1 MEKIKYWLAD
11 DRIFYSILLIVVA
24 VTAFG
29 IGRASVT
36 ENLVSSVTPQVEML
50 QTASPVESGVASTHS
65 TPVVAASGGTRYY
78 YTHCSG
84 VNRIK
89 EENKV
94 FFDSIA
100 AAEAA
105 GYTLALQCE
114 P

>member
-11 DRIFYSILLIVVA
+11 DRIFYSILLVVVA
-24 VTAFG
+24 ITAFG
-29 IGRASVT
+29 IGRASAT
-36 ENLVSSVTPQVEML
+36 EKLVSNVTPRVEML
-50 QTASPVESGVASTHS
+50 QTASPIASGAESVRS

-78 YTHCSG
+78 YTHCRG
-84 VNRIK
+84 IDRIK

-94 FFDSIA
+94 YFDSIE